1 MLTSY
6 CSIYISV
13 YICNSIYETKKNTK
27 NNIYNL
33 KIIMM
38 KHKFLNFLLLLML
51 LISAPRVVAADD
63 PNDWTITTKLAGQA
77 FTPATNLAFGSE
89 YDGGYMLYQEGCIA
103 KQFAVSNG
111 VIYAITPGQ
120 PYWNNT
126 ANNQIEVY
134 NSYGGF
140 QTRTALD
147 SGCEAYSSGR
157 GIAADD
163 NGNIIYAYSTNYVC
177 KVGGIAVLKSSGEY
191 GKAVS
196 VESRKVI
203 ALGVYTHALRGAN
216 ADWYGGTGRT
226 DFFYASGN
234 IYDGTGYMW
243 FTDGVEVVRI
253 TIENVDGTQ
262 TATRED
268 VYQIAG
274 SGFVTPT
281 GEYHESRIKPYGDN
295 CFLLQ
300 NETGVYDCKLVDNVM
315 QVVQVIRGTNYKFHA
330 SNIFNFHGHKILVLD
345 TWENNNFSGVRDGQ
359 LSLYDMNQDDI
370 NTMAAASICYS
381 FNAMT
386 GTISGSESGT
396 IGYEND
402 VKFTELDGDGDGVE
416 ELADALNIDTWCE
429 FELDPNQKQLHL
441 YTYCQSVGF
450 AKFTINA
457 EGNLANPISQVTAT
471 LHKHD
476 SHQDAMITWDPVSE
490 NHETTQYKVYYRRT
504 PYTYGDVDNVQID
517 FDNYSSWV
525 ELGTTEAGVTEYT
538 HSDVKYLNHE
548 TKFYKR
554 TYQYKVVPAD
564 GVDYANNETLG
575 EVTPEWIS
583 ASPTWLTY
591 QGAEGV
597 KHYEGYQKV
606 QLFWEYD
613 GYGNQP
619 TSYDVYRDGVKISE
633 MSLQM
638 FNFVDYNVS
647 PGREHTYYVMAN
659 YDGMTIDGEPI
670 EGGKSS
676 EKTVLVTKRDEAK
689 PQYQLDV
696 IYNYEI
702 GTGDGKVNLE
712 TPDNFLVRDDY
723 RQGAYY
729 RGNWYIA
736 QQKDG
741 AGTSSGVIRFSAN
754 DPALNATENILT
766 PGTKYKELSSP
777 KHNVGIATD
786 DAGNIF
792 LRYGSFFGNYGA
804 GSFAQGII
812 LKAGRNADGSISWH
826 SDPTDKNGNTHY
838 VVDFS
843 SLSFTDNLGQTWNG
857 IGRCDYYSMSG
868 DVFSEEGAILYVAPS
883 KEQTVYRIKLK
894 SGDNV
899 QDANGNDIG
908 VVTAKEI
915 DAFTISGS
923 SSVTGDPFIFGEENY
938 AFGVD
943 GRDDYIFN
951 LRSNGYF
958 NLGLGKTQDD
968 PYGKQVAIYESRSRI
983 NNAGGCTL
991 QFNGELFIVT
1001 PMNQYSQNTGN
1012 FYVGI
1017 GTRKAVS
1024 EENGKVVYEG
1034 PEGADLANVVPIATM
1049 VQDDMSDAKYNNAN
1063 GVWLYAELG
1072 RMDGTELW
1080 PMKTIT
1086 LATDAEG
1093 NATETVTITEE
1104 NIQQYAECMYIYQYV
1119 PGVRFA
1125 KYRITASN
1133 TFPTPEVS
1141 INVFPIYKDANGNEL
1156 HRDTESGAVP
1166 EDAIELDRFD
1176 AVVSFPLIQGYG
1188 TAGADNAYE
1197 IEKYQLTLFDKY
1209 GNVVYPAEGEDA
1221 DGEVD
1226 GVINLPHN
1234 DRATTYSVLY
1244 KDLDRSEA
1252 NSYIAQVVTIFK
1264 GASGNNVGK
1273 THQSAPAIAEDDNT
1287 YVPMAP
1293 AGQAVVYRSLQW
1305 SDWDADYTGKPSFD
1319 AEGNPVLPDK
1329 ADAYWDVYQVAMN
1342 IQVPDFT
1349 QTGKKEPVSY
1359 YTIHV
1364 AKTNDGK
1371 EYVGRYAVDEDV
1383 ESDYIKDIMLYV
1395 GKGES
1400 LDGVDADENGYVDC
1414 GALYGGKIPGTHEF
1428 KNVEGAPKNTPD
1440 VYWFEKYYMGY
1451 YAGEAGTEYEIKTPD
1466 QVNDRKYY
1474 VVAHYAAGTPKKIT
1488 EIATLS
1494 TEGNSKIYAQRHAE
1508 LTAAV
1513 QHENLPTGVEN
1524 IELTA
1529 NISVYPVPATVS
1541 ITIKCAE
1548 AIESV
1553 EIYSLSG
1560 VKVKEIAG
1568 EGEQIMTV
1576 AVDDMEAG
1584 YYMLRVND
1592 NAPIKVLKK

>member
-1 MLTSY
+1 
-6 CSIYISV
+6 
-13 YICNSIYETKKNTK
+13 
-27 NNIYNL
+27 
-33 KIIMM
+33 M
-38 KHKFLNFLLLLML
+38 KHVATKFLMLLLLL
-51 LISAPRVVAADD
+51 FISAPRVVAADD
-63 PNDWTITTKLAGQA
+63 PSDWTITTKLAGQA
-77 FTPATNLAFGSE
+77 FPPVTNLAFGSGF
-89 YDGGYMLYQEGCIA
+89 DGGYNLSQGNYAA

-120 PYWNNT
+120 PYWGNT
-126 ANNQIEVY
+126 DNNQIEFY

-140 QTRTALD
+140 QTRGALD
-147 SGCEAYSSGR
+147 SGCGKGSSGR
-157 GIAADD
+157 GIATDD
-163 NGNIIYAYSTNYVC
+163 NGNIIYAYSSNCDC
-177 KVGGIAVLKSSGEY
+177 KIGSIAVLKNSGEY
-191 GKAVS
+191 GVAVS
-196 VESRKVI
+196 VDTRKTI
-203 ALGVYTHALRGAN
+203 LLDVYKKELNQTTAKP
-216 ADWYGGTGRT
+216 DWYNGLSGRT

-234 IYDGTGYMW
+234 VYDGTGYMW

-262 TATRED
+262 TATKQD
-268 VYQIAG
+268 VYKIAG
-274 SGFVTPT
+274 DGFDPPT

-300 NETGVYDCKLVDNVM
+300 NQTGVYDCKLINGVM
-315 QVVQVIRGTNYKFHA
+315 QVQQVIRGTEYQFHA

-359 LSLYDMNQDDI
+359 LSLYDMYQDDI

-396 IGYEND
+396 IGYKND
-402 VKFTELDGDGDGVE
+402 VKFTELDGDD
-416 ELADALNIDTWCE
+416 DANIDTWCE
-429 FELDPNQKQLHL
+429 FELDPDQKQLHL

-450 AKFTINA
+450 AKFTIKA
-457 EGNLANPISQVTAT
+457 EGNIANPISQVVAT
-471 LHKHD
+471 IEKHD
-476 SHQDAMITWDPVSE
+476 GHQDAMITWDPVSE
-490 NHETTQYKVYYRRT
+490 NPETTKYTVYYRVC
-504 PYTYGDVDNVQID
+504 PYVFGEDGTNKQID
-517 FDNYSSWV
+517 FDNWSGWR
-525 ELGTTEAGVTEYT
+525 ELGTTDAGATTYT
-538 HSDVKYLNHE
+538 HSDVKYLNHGTE
-548 TKFYKR
+548 FYKR
-554 TYQYKVVPAD
+554 TYQYKVVPVD
-564 GVDYANNETLG
+564 GSDYVNNETLG

-591 QGAEGV
+591 QGADGV

-606 QLFWEYD
+606 QLFWKYD

-619 TSYDVYRDGVKISE
+619 TSYDVYRDDVKISE

-638 FNFVDYNVS
+638 FNYVDYNAS

-689 PQYQLDV
+689 PLYQLDV

-702 GTGDGKVNLE
+702 GTGVGKVNLE

-812 LKAGRNADGSISWH
+812 LKAGRNDDGSISWH
-826 SDPTDKNGNTHY
+826 SNPTDKNGNTHY

-857 IGRCDYYSMSG
+857 IDRCDYYSMSG

-883 KEQTVYRIKLK
+883 KKQTVYRIKLK
-894 SGDNV
+894 GGDAV
-899 QDANGNDIG
+899 QDANGNYVG
-908 VVTAKEI
+908 VVTADKI

-923 SSVTGDPFIFGEENY
+923 SSVTGEPFRYGEENY

-958 NLGLGKTQDD
+958 NLSKTQDD
-968 PYGKQVAIYESRSRI
+968 PDGKQVAIYESHSRI

-1017 GTRKAVS
+1017 GTREAKK
-1024 EENGKVVYEG
+1024 EENGKVEYEG
-1034 PEGADLANVVPIATM
+1034 PDGADLANVVPIATM
-1049 VQDDMSDAKYNNAN
+1049 VQDVMSDASYANAN
-1063 GVWLYAELG
+1063 GVWMFAELG

-1080 PMKTIT
+1080 PGKTIT

-1093 NATETVTITEE
+1093 NATKTVMITEE
-1104 NIQQYAECMYIYQYV
+1104 NIQQYAECMFIYQYV
-1119 PGVRFA
+1119 PGIRFA

-1156 HRDTESGAVP
+1156 HRDKDGAVP
-1166 EDAIELDRFD
+1166 KGAIELDRFD

-1197 IEKYQLTLFDKY
+1197 IEKYQLTLSDKY

-1244 KDLDRSEA
+1244 KDLERSEA
-1252 NSYIAQVVTIFK
+1252 NSYITQVVTIFK
-1264 GASGNNVGK
+1264 GASGTNVGK

-1293 AGQAVVYRSLQW
+1293 AGQAVVYRSLEW
-1305 SDWDADYTGKPSFD
+1305 GDWDADMGGKPSFD
-1319 AEGNPVLPDK
+1319 ANGNPYLPDED
-1329 ADAYWDVYQVAMN
+1329 DAYWDVYQVAMN

-1349 QTGKKEPVSY
+1349 ETGKKEPVSY

-1364 AKTNDGK
+1364 AKTTDGETWTDK
-1371 EYVGRYAVDEDV
+1371 FDIDADV
-1383 ESDYIKDIMLYV
+1383 ESAWVRDVMLYV
-1395 GKGES
+1395 GKGGS
-1400 LDGVDADENGYVDC
+1400 LDGVAADANGYVDC
-1414 GALYGGKIPGTHEF
+1414 GALYGGKIPGTFEF
-1428 KNVEGAPKNTPD
+1428 KSTAEEEPKNNPD

-1451 YAGEAGTEYEIKTPD
+1451 YAGAAGTEYEIKTPD
-1466 QVNDRKYY
+1466 MINEREYY

-1488 EIATLS
+1488 EVATLS
-1494 TEGNSKIYAQRHAE
+1494 TEGNSKIYAQRHATLE
-1508 LTAAV
+1508 AAV
-1513 QHENLPTGVEN
+1513 THENLPTGVED

-1529 NISVYPVPATVS
+1529 EISVYPIPATVS
-1541 ITIKCAE
+1541 VTIKCAE
-1548 AIESV
+1548 AIENV
-1553 EIYSLSG
+1553 EIYSLAG
-1560 VKVKEIAG
+1560 VNVKAFECN
-1568 EGEQIMTV
+1568 GEQVMTV
-1576 AVDDMEAG
+1576 AVDDLAAG
-1584 YYMLRVND
+1584 YYMLKVNGY
-1592 NAPIKVLKK
+1592 APIKFLKK

>member
-63 PNDWTITTKLAGQA
+63 PSDWTITTKLAGQA
-77 FTPATNLAFGSE
+77 FTPATYLAFGSE
-89 YDGGYMLYQEGCIA
+89 FDGGYMLYRDGNAA
-103 KQFAVSNG
+103 KQIAVSNG

-120 PYWNNT
+120 PYWNNQS
-126 ANNQIEVY
+126 NNQIEVY

-140 QTRTALD
+140 QTRGALD
-147 SGCEAYSSGR
+147 SGCGLGSSGR

-163 NGNIIYAYSTNYVC
+163 NGNIIYAYTSNCDC
-177 KVGGIAVLKSSGEY
+177 KIGSIAVLKNSGEY
-191 GKAVS
+191 GVAVS
-196 VESRKVI
+196 VDTRKTI
-203 ALGVYTHALRGAN
+203 PLGVYTKELNQITAKP
-216 ADWYGGTGRT
+216 DWYTGLLGRT

-234 IYDGTGYMW
+234 VYDGTGYMW

-262 TATRED
+262 TATKQD
-268 VYQIAG
+268 VYSISG
-274 SGFVTPT
+274 DGFVTPT
-281 GEYHESRIKPYGDN
+281 GEFHESRIKPYGNN

-315 QVVQVIRGTNYKFHA
+315 QVVQVIRGTNYKLHA

-345 TWENNNFSGVRDGQ
+345 QWANATYGGIRDGQ
-359 LSLYDMNQDDI
+359 LNIIDMNTDDI
-370 NTMAAASICYS
+370 SGNGSIAYNI
-381 FNAMT
+381 NAMT
-386 GTISGSESGT
+386 GSFVANGVG
-396 IGYEND
+396 ND
-402 VKFTELDGDGDGVE
+402 VTFTDLDGDD
-416 ELADALNIDTWCE
+416 DANIDTWCE
-429 FELDPNQKQLHL
+429 FELDPNHKQLHL

-457 EGNLANPISQVTAT
+457 EGNIANPISQVVAT
-471 LHKHD
+471 LEKHD
-476 SHQDAMITWDPVSE
+476 GHQDAMITWDAVSE
-490 NHETTQYKVYYRRT
+490 NPETTQYKIYYRRT
-504 PYTYGDVDNVQID
+504 PYTYGDVNNVQID
-517 FDNYSSWV
+517 FDNWSSWI
-525 ELGTTEAGVTEYT
+525 ELGTTETGVTEYT

-548 TKFYKR
+548 TEFYKR

-591 QGAEGV
+591 QGSEGV

-689 PQYQLDV
+689 PLYQLDV

-702 GTGDGKVNLE
+702 GTGDGKVNPQSGFANL
-712 TPDNFLVRDDY
+712 TDRDYY

-729 RGNWYIA
+729 RGYWYIA
-736 QQKDG
+736 QREDENS
-741 AGTSSGVIRFSAN
+741 SSGGILRFDAN
-754 DPALNATENILT
+754 NILT
-766 PGTKYKELSSP
+766 SGIKYKTIPAGRS
-777 KHNVGIATD
+777 VGIAID
-786 DAGNIF
+786 EGGNIF
-792 LRYGSFFGNYGA
+792 LRHGSNSYAYALTNGHIMRALSIN
-804 GSFAQGII
+804 
-812 LKAGRNADGSISWH
+812 NDGSVAH
-826 SDPTDKNGNTHY
+826 RDYDDYY
-838 VVDFS
+838 VADFS
-843 SLSFTDNLGQTWNG
+843 SLSFTDNLNWNWTGFGNCENYPTWVLPDG
-857 IGRCDYYSMSG
+857 RETLFGRCDYYSMSG
-868 DVFSEEGAILYVAPS
+868 DAFNGGATLYVAPTL
-883 KEQTVYRIKLK
+883 QHTIFRVKLVAN
-894 SGDNV
+894 SGD
-899 QDANGNDIG
+899 ATL
-908 VVTAKEI
+908 TATEI
-915 DAFTISGS
+915 DAFTISGK
-923 SSVTGDPFIFGEENY
+923 SSVTGDSFRYGEENY

-943 GRDDYIFN
+943 GRNDYIFN

-968 PYGKQVAIYESRSRI
+968 PDGKQVAIYESRSRI

>member
-1 MLTSY
+1 
-6 CSIYISV
+6 
-13 YICNSIYETKKNTK
+13 
-27 NNIYNL
+27 
-33 KIIMM
+33 M
-38 KHKFLNFLLLLML
+38 KHVATKFLMLLLLL
-51 LISAPRVVAADD
+51 FSSAPQINAVDV
-63 PNDWTITTKLAGQA
+63 NDQTGSYTLSTTVEKGSQ
-77 FTPATNLAFGSE
+77 TSMNTQIATHIYSDATTY
-89 YDGGYMLYQEGCIA
+89 YDYYP
-103 KQFAVSNG
+103 KQFAVINQVSYVALPQGNIHNITNG
-111 VIYAITPGQ
+111 ILGWTDGPKDPKDPKMGYAIT
-120 PYWNNT
+120 T
-126 ANNQIEVY
+126 
-134 NSYGGF
+134 
-140 QTRTALD
+140 
-147 SGCEAYSSGR
+147 
-157 GIAADD
+157 DD
-163 NGNIIYAYSTNYVC
+163 AKNLIYAPDIHYEAKIT
-177 KVGGIAVLKSSGEY
+177 KVRVKNVLAGGVSKDIDLSS
-191 GKAVS
+191 
-196 VESRKVI
+196 
-203 ALGVYTHALRGAN
+203 VYTHNLRGWEKWGN
-216 ADWYGGTGRT
+216 VGQT
-226 DFFYASGN
+226 DFMHASGDCF
-234 IYDGTGYMW
+234 DGTGYLW
-243 FTDGVEVVRI
+243 LTDGENVVRI
-253 TIENVDGTQ
+253 TIKNVDGTQ
-262 TATRED
+262 TATNED
-268 VYQIAG
+268 VYPVKYSTAFSLADQNYNDCRFVPYSGGRYFLQTPIGIYDCVIENGSVVPSKLTDDTLLGCDIIYFMGYKLMVSNTSISNRNGRIEVKDLSSGEAYVNCPTIVALNAFTGEADTSIESFPDANTG
-274 SGFVTPT
+274 SGHYT
-281 GEYHESRIKPYGDN
+281 GN
-295 CFLLQ
+295 
-300 NETGVYDCKLVDNVM
+300 
-315 QVVQVIRGTNYKFHA
+315 
-330 SNIFNFHGHKILVLD
+330 
-345 TWENNNFSGVRDGQ
+345 
-359 LSLYDMNQDDI
+359 
-370 NTMAAASICYS
+370 
-381 FNAMT
+381 
-386 GTISGSESGT
+386 
-396 IGYEND
+396 
-402 VKFTELDGDGDGVE
+402 
-416 ELADALNIDTWCE
+416 
-429 FELDPNQKQLHL
+429 
-441 YTYCQSVGF
+441 SV
-450 AKFTINA
+450 TINA
-457 EGNLANPISQVTAT
+457 FCKFEIDENDPTKLHLNTYIPSIGFARFVINATRKNDNPITMVTAT

-476 SHQDAMITWDPVSE
+476 GHQDAEITWDVDNIT
-490 NHETTQYKVYYRRT
+490 NHASTQYKVYYRLN
-504 PYTYGDVDNVQID
+504 PYIYGEDGTNKQID
-517 FDNYSSWV
+517 FDNWSGWR
-525 ELGTTEAGVTEYT
+525 ELGTTDAGATTYT
-538 HSDVKYLNHE
+538 HSDVKYLNHGTE
-548 TKFYKR
+548 FYKR

-564 GVDYANNETLG
+564 GNEYVNNETLG
-575 EVTPEWIS
+575 SVTPEWIS

-689 PQYQLDV
+689 PLYQLDV

-702 GTGDGKVNLE
+702 GTGVGKVNLE

-766 PGTKYKELSSP
+766 PGTKYIELSSP

-792 LRYGSFFGNYGA
+792 LRYGSYFGNYGA

-857 IGRCDYYSMSG
+857 IDRCDYYSMSG

-883 KEQTVYRIKLK
+883 KKQTVYRIKLK

-899 QDANGNDIG
+899 KDANGNDIG
-908 VVTAKEI
+908 VVTADKI

-923 SSVTGDPFIFGEENY
+923 SSVTGDPFISGEENY

-943 GRDDYIFN
+943 GRNDYIFN

-958 NLGLGKTQDD
+958 NLVKTLDD
-968 PYGKQVAIYESRSRI
+968 PAGKQVAIYESRSRI

-1017 GTRKAVS
+1017 GTREAVS

-1034 PEGADLANVVPIATM
+1034 PDGADLANVVPIATM
-1049 VQDDMSDAKYNNAN
+1049 VQDVMSDASYANAN
-1063 GVWLYAELG
+1063 GVWMFAELG

-1080 PMKTIT
+1080 PGKTIT

-1093 NATETVTITEE
+1093 NATETVMITEE
-1104 NIQQYAECMYIYQYV
+1104 NIQQYAECMFIYQYV
-1119 PGVRFA
+1119 PGIRFA

-1133 TFPTPEVS
+1133 TFPTPEVTVK
-1141 INVFPIYKDANGNEL
+1141 VFPVYKDANGVESS
-1156 HRDTESGAVP
+1156 RDAEGAVP
-1166 EDAIELDRFD
+1166 KDAIELDRFD
-1176 AVVSFPLIQGYG
+1176 AVVSFPLIQDYG

-1197 IEKYQLTLFDKY
+1197 IEKYQLTLSDKY

-1264 GASGNNVGK
+1264 GMSGTNVGK
-1273 THQSAPAIAEDDNT
+1273 THQSAPALAEDDNT

-1293 AGQAVVYRSLQW
+1293 NGKAVAYRSLEW
-1305 SDWDADYTGKPSFD
+1305 GDWDADKDGKPSFD
-1319 AEGNPVLPDK
+1319 AEGNPVLPDN

-1342 IQVPDFT
+1342 IQEPDFT
-1349 QTGKKEPVSY
+1349 GTGREEPVSY

-1364 AKTNDGK
+1364 AKTTDGETWTDK
-1371 EYVGRYAVDEDV
+1371 FDLDADV
-1383 ESDYIKDIMLYV
+1383 ESAWVRDVMLYV
-1395 GKGES
+1395 GEGGS
-1400 LDGVDADENGYVDC
+1400 LDGVAADANGYVDC
-1414 GALYGGKIPGTHEF
+1414 GALYGGKIPGTFEF
-1428 KNVEGAPKNTPD
+1428 KSTAEEEPKNNPD

-1451 YAGEAGTEYEIKTPD
+1451 YAGAAGTEYEIKTPD
-1466 QVNDRKYY
+1466 MINEREYY

-1488 EIATLS
+1488 EVATLS
-1494 TEGNSKIYAQRHAE
+1494 TEGNSKIYAQRHATLE
-1508 LTAAV
+1508 AAV
-1513 QHENLPTGVEN
+1513 THENLPTGVED

-1529 NISVYPVPATVS
+1529 EISVYPIPATVS

-1548 AIESV
+1548 AIENV
-1553 EIYSLSG
+1553 EIYSLAG
-1560 VKVKEIAG
+1560 VNVKAFECN
-1568 EGEQIMTV
+1568 GEQVMTV
-1576 AVDDMEAG
+1576 AVDDLAAG
-1584 YYMLRVND
+1584 YYMLKVNGY
-1592 NAPIKVLKK
+1592 APIKFLKK

>member
-1 MLTSY
+1 
-6 CSIYISV
+6 
-13 YICNSIYETKKNTK
+13 
-27 NNIYNL
+27 
-33 KIIMM
+33 M
-38 KHKFLNFLLLLML
+38 KHVATNFLMLLLLL
-51 LISAPRVVAADD
+51 LSSAPQINAADD
-63 PNDWTITTKLAGQA
+63 PSDWTITTKLAGQA
-77 FTPATNLAFGSE
+77 FTPATYLAFGSE
-89 YDGGYMLYQEGCIA
+89 FDGGYMLYRDGNAA

-126 ANNQIEVY
+126 DNNQIEVY

-140 QTRTALD
+140 QTRSALD
-147 SGCEAYSSGR
+147 SGCGVYSSGR

-203 ALGVYTHALRGAN
+203 ELDDYTHPLKAPN

-262 TATRED
+262 TATKQD
-268 VYQIAG
+268 VYSISG
-274 SGFVTPT
+274 DGFVTPT
-281 GEYHESRIKPYGDN
+281 GEFHESRIKPYGDN

-315 QVVQVIRGTNYKFHA
+315 QVVQVIRGTNYKLHA
-330 SNIFNFHGHKILVLD
+330 SNIFNFHGHKILVVD
-345 TWENNNFSGVRDGQ
+345 AFGTYNDGTYDYTGTRDGQ
-359 LSLYDMNQDDI
+359 LCIYDMYTDDI
-370 NTMAAASICYS
+370 SNRTAASIGYHI
-381 FNAMT
+381 NAMT
-386 GTISGSESGT
+386 GSFVASGA
-396 IGYEND
+396 YND
-402 VKFTELDGDGDGVE
+402 VTFTELDGDD
-416 ELADALNIDTWCE
+416 DANIDTWCE

-476 SHQDAMITWDPVSE
+476 GHQDAMITWDPVSE
-490 NHETTQYKVYYRRT
+490 NPETTQYKVYYRRT

-548 TKFYKR
+548 TEFYKR

-689 PQYQLDV
+689 PLYQLDV

-702 GTGDGKVNLE
+702 GTGDGKVNLA
-712 TPDNFLVRDDY
+712 TLDNFHDRNYY
-723 RQGAYY
+723 RQGVYY
-729 RGNWYIA
+729 RGNWYVA
-736 QQKDG
+736 QRKDG

-777 KHNVGIATD
+777 DHNVGIATD

-792 LRYGSFFGNYGA
+792 LRYGSYFGNYGA

-826 SDPTDKNGNTHY
+826 SNPTDTDANGNSYTHY

-843 SLSFTDNLGQTWNG
+843 SLTFTDNLGQTWNG
-857 IGRCDYYSMSG
+857 IDRCDYYSMSG

-883 KEQTVYRIKLK
+883 LKQTVYRIKLK
-894 SGDNV
+894 GGDAV
-899 QDANGNDIG
+899 QDANGNYVG
-908 VVTAKEI
+908 VVTATAI
-915 DAFTISGS
+915 DAFTISGN
-923 SSVTGDPFIFGEENY
+923 SSVTGDPFKSGEENY

-958 NLGLGKTQDD
+958 NLGKTQDD
-968 PYGKQVAIYESRSRI
+968 PDGKQVAIYESRSRI

-1017 GTRKAVS
+1017 GTREAVS

-1049 VQDDMSDAKYNNAN
+1049 VQDVMSDASYANAN
-1063 GVWLYAELG
+1063 GVWMFAELG

-1080 PMKTIT
+1080 PGKTIT

-1093 NATETVTITEE
+1093 NATETVMITEE
-1104 NIQQYAECMYIYQYV
+1104 NIQQYAECMFIYQYV
-1119 PGVRFA
+1119 PGIRFA

-1197 IEKYQLTLFDKY
+1197 IEKYQLTLYDKY

-1264 GASGNNVGK
+1264 GASGTNVGK

-1305 SDWDADYTGKPSFD
+1305 SDWDADKDGKPSFD
-1319 AEGNPVLPDK
+1319 KDGNPELPDR

-1342 IQVPDFT
+1342 IQEPDFT
-1349 QTGKKEPVSY
+1349 ETGREEPVSY

-1364 AKTNDGK
+1364 AKTNDGTNYTNK
-1371 EYVGRYAVDEDV
+1371 FAADANVV
-1383 ESDYIKDIMLYV
+1383 SDYVKDFMLYV
-1395 GKGES
+1395 GKGGS
-1400 LDGVDADENGYVDC
+1400 LDGVAADANGYVDC
-1414 GALYGGKIPGTHEF
+1414 GALYGGKIPGTFEF
-1428 KNVEGAPKNTPD
+1428 KSTAEEEPKNNPD

-1451 YAGEAGTEYEIKTPD
+1451 YAGAAGTEYEIKTPD
-1466 QVNDRKYY
+1466 MINEREYY
-1474 VVAHYAAGTPKKIT
+1474 VVAHYAAGIPQKVVNDVEPEGDATPKSV
-1488 EIATLS
+1488 IALAE
-1494 TEGNSKIYAQRHAE
+1494 EGNSKIYAQRHAT
-1508 LTAAV
+1508 LDAAV
-1513 QHENLPTGVEN
+1513 THENLPTGVED

-1529 NISVYPVPATVS
+1529 EISVYPIPATVS

-1548 AIESV
+1548 AIENV
-1553 EIYSLSG
+1553 EIYSLAG
-1560 VKVKEIAG
+1560 VNVKAFECN
-1568 EGEQIMTV
+1568 GEQVMTV
-1576 AVDDMEAG
+1576 AVDDLAAG
-1584 YYMLRVND
+1584 YYMLRIN
-1592 NAPIKVLKK
+1592 NYAPIKFLKK

>member
-1 MLTSY
+1 
-6 CSIYISV
+6 
-13 YICNSIYETKKNTK
+13 
-27 NNIYNL
+27 
-33 KIIMM
+33 M
-38 KHKFLNFLLLLML
+38 KHVATKFLMLLLLL
-51 LISAPRVVAADD
+51 FSSAPQINAVDV
-63 PNDWTITTKLAGQA
+63 NDQTGSYTLSTTVEKGSQ
-77 FTPATNLAFGSE
+77 TSMNTQIATHVYTSDSSAY
-89 YDGGYMLYQEGCIA
+89 YDYYP
-103 KQFAVSNG
+103 KQFAVINQVSYVALPQGNIHNITNG
-111 VIYAITPGQ
+111 ILGWTDGPKDPKDPKMGYAIT
-120 PYWNNT
+120 T
-126 ANNQIEVY
+126 
-134 NSYGGF
+134 
-140 QTRTALD
+140 
-147 SGCEAYSSGR
+147 
-157 GIAADD
+157 DD
-163 NGNIIYAYSTNYVC
+163 AKNLIYAPDIHYEAKIT
-177 KVGGIAVLKSSGEY
+177 KVRVKNVLAGGVSKDIDLSS
-191 GKAVS
+191 
-196 VESRKVI
+196 
-203 ALGVYTHALRGAN
+203 VYTHKLRGWEKWGN
-216 ADWYGGTGRT
+216 VGQT
-226 DFFYASGN
+226 DFMHASGDCF
-234 IYDGTGYMW
+234 DGTGYLW
-243 FTDGVEVVRI
+243 LTDGENVVRI
-253 TIENVDGTQ
+253 TIKNVDGTQ

-268 VYQIAG
+268 VYPVKYSTAFSLADQNYNDCRFVPYSGGRYFLQTPIGIYDCVIENGSVVPSKLTDDTLLGCDIIYFMGYKLMVSNTSISNRNGRIEVKDLSSGEAYVNCPTIVALNAFTGEADTSIESFPDANTG
-274 SGFVTPT
+274 SGHYT
-281 GEYHESRIKPYGDN
+281 GN
-295 CFLLQ
+295 
-300 NETGVYDCKLVDNVM
+300 
-315 QVVQVIRGTNYKFHA
+315 
-330 SNIFNFHGHKILVLD
+330 
-345 TWENNNFSGVRDGQ
+345 
-359 LSLYDMNQDDI
+359 
-370 NTMAAASICYS
+370 
-381 FNAMT
+381 
-386 GTISGSESGT
+386 
-396 IGYEND
+396 
-402 VKFTELDGDGDGVE
+402 
-416 ELADALNIDTWCE
+416 
-429 FELDPNQKQLHL
+429 
-441 YTYCQSVGF
+441 SV
-450 AKFTINA
+450 TINA
-457 EGNLANPISQVTAT
+457 FCKFEIDENDPTKLHLNTYIPSIGFARFVINATRKNDNPITMVTAT

-476 SHQDAMITWDPVSE
+476 GHQDAEITWDVDNIT
-490 NHETTQYKVYYRRT
+490 NHASTQYKVYYRLN
-504 PYTYGDVDNVQID
+504 PYIYGEDGTNKQID
-517 FDNYSSWV
+517 FDNWSGWR
-525 ELGTTEAGVTEYT
+525 ELGTTDAGATTYT
-538 HSDVKYLNHE
+538 HSDVKYLNHGTE
-548 TKFYKR
+548 FYKR

-564 GVDYANNETLG
+564 GNEYVNNETLG
-575 EVTPEWIS
+575 SVTPEWIS

-619 TSYDVYRDGVKISE
+619 TSYDVYRDDVKISE

-689 PQYQLDV
+689 PLYQLDV

-702 GTGDGKVNLE
+702 GTGVGKVNLE

-792 LRYGSFFGNYGA
+792 LRYGSYFGNYGA

-857 IGRCDYYSMSG
+857 IDRCDYYSMSG

-883 KEQTVYRIKLK
+883 KKQTVYRIKLK

-899 QDANGNDIG
+899 KDANGNDIG
-908 VVTAKEI
+908 VVTADKI

-923 SSVTGDPFIFGEENY
+923 SSVTGDPFISGEENY

-943 GRDDYIFN
+943 GRNDYIFN

-958 NLGLGKTQDD
+958 NLGKTLDD
-968 PYGKQVAIYESRSRI
+968 PAGKQVAIYESRSRI

-1017 GTRKAVS
+1017 GTREAEK

-1034 PEGADLANVVPIATM
+1034 PDGADLANVVPIATM
-1049 VQDDMSDAKYNNAN
+1049 VQDVMSDASYANAN
-1063 GVWLYAELG
+1063 GVWMFAELG

-1080 PMKTIT
+1080 PGKTIT

-1093 NATETVTITEE
+1093 NATETVMITEE
-1104 NIQQYAECMYIYQYV
+1104 NIQQYAECMFIYQYV
-1119 PGVRFA
+1119 PGIRFA

-1133 TFPTPEVS
+1133 TFPTPEVTVK
-1141 INVFPIYKDANGNEL
+1141 VFPVYKDANGVEYS
-1156 HRDTESGAVP
+1156 RDAEGAVP
-1166 EDAIELDRFD
+1166 KDAIELDRFD
-1176 AVVSFPLIQGYG
+1176 AVVSFPLIQDYG

-1197 IEKYQLTLFDKY
+1197 IEGYRLTLFDKY
-1209 GNVVYPAEGEDA
+1209 GNIVLPVNGQDN
-1221 DGEVD
+1221 DGIVD
-1226 GVINLPHN
+1226 GILNLPHV
-1234 DRATTYSVLY
+1234 AGKESYTIPYS
-1244 KDLDRSEA
+1244 DLDRSEA

-1264 GASGNNVGK
+1264 GMSGTNVGK
-1273 THQSAPAIAEDDNT
+1273 THQSAPVIAEDDNT

-1293 AGQAVVYRSLQW
+1293 NGKAVAYRSLEW
-1305 SDWDADYTGKPSFD
+1305 GDWDADMGGKPSFD
-1319 AEGNPVLPDK
+1319 ANGNPYLPDED
-1329 ADAYWDVYQVAMN
+1329 DAYWDVYQVAMN

-1349 QTGKKEPVSY
+1349 ETGKKEPVSY

-1364 AKTNDGK
+1364 AKTTDGETWTDK
-1371 EYVGRYAVDEDV
+1371 FDLDADV
-1383 ESDYIKDIMLYV
+1383 ESAWVRDVMLYV
-1395 GKGES
+1395 GEGGS
-1400 LDGVDADENGYVDC
+1400 LDGVAADANGYVDC
-1414 GALYGGKIPGTHEF
+1414 GALYGGKIPGTFEF
-1428 KNVEGAPKNTPD
+1428 KSTAEEEPKNNPD

-1451 YAGEAGTEYEIKTPD
+1451 YAGAAGTEYEIKTPD
-1466 QVNDRKYY
+1466 MINEREYY

-1488 EIATLS
+1488 EVATLS
-1494 TEGNSKIYAQRHAE
+1494 TEGNSKIYAQRHATLE
-1508 LTAAV
+1508 AAV
-1513 QHENLPTGVEN
+1513 THENLPTGVED

-1529 NISVYPVPATVS
+1529 EISVYPIPATVS
-1541 ITIKCAE
+1541 VTIKCAE
-1548 AIESV
+1548 AIENV
-1553 EIYSLSG
+1553 EIYSLAG
-1560 VKVKEIAG
+1560 VNVKAFECN
-1568 EGEQIMTV
+1568 GEQVMTV
-1576 AVDDMEAG
+1576 AVDDLAAG
-1584 YYMLRVND
+1584 YYMLKVND
-1592 NAPIKVLKK
+1592 YAPIKFLKK

>member
-63 PNDWTITTKLAGQA
+63 PSDWTITTKLAGQA
-77 FTPATNLAFGSE
+77 FTPATYLAFGSE
-89 YDGGYMLYQEGCIA
+89 FDGGYMLYRDGNAA
-103 KQFAVSNG
+103 KQIAVSNG

-120 PYWNNT
+120 PYWNNQS
-126 ANNQIEVY
+126 NNQIEVY

-140 QTRTALD
+140 QTRGALD
-147 SGCEAYSSGR
+147 SGCGLGSSGR

-163 NGNIIYAYSTNYVC
+163 NGNIIYAYTSNCDC
-177 KVGGIAVLKSSGEY
+177 KIGSIAVLKNSGEY
-191 GKAVS
+191 GVAVS
-196 VESRKVI
+196 VDTRKTI
-203 ALGVYTHALRGAN
+203 PLGVYTKELN
-216 ADWYGGTGRT
+216 QITTKPDWYTGLLGRT

-234 IYDGTGYMW
+234 VYDGTGYMW

-262 TATRED
+262 TATKQD
-268 VYQIAG
+268 VYSISG
-274 SGFVTPT
+274 DGFVTPT
-281 GEYHESRIKPYGDN
+281 GEFHESRIKPYGNN

-315 QVVQVIRGTNYKFHA
+315 QVVQVIRGTNYKLHA

-345 TWENNNFSGVRDGQ
+345 QWANATYGGIRDGQ
-359 LSLYDMNQDDI
+359 LNIIDMNTDDI
-370 NTMAAASICYS
+370 SGNGSIAYNI
-381 FNAMT
+381 NAMT
-386 GTISGSESGT
+386 GSFVANGVG
-396 IGYEND
+396 ND
-402 VKFTELDGDGDGVE
+402 VTFTDLDGDD
-416 ELADALNIDTWCE
+416 DANIDTWCE
-429 FELDPNQKQLHL
+429 FELDPNHKQLHL

-457 EGNLANPISQVTAT
+457 EGNIANPISQVVAT
-471 LHKHD
+471 LEKHD
-476 SHQDAMITWDPVSE
+476 GHQDAMITWDAVSE
-490 NHETTQYKVYYRRT
+490 NPETTQYKIYYRRT
-504 PYTYGDVDNVQID
+504 PYTYGDVNNVQID
-517 FDNYSSWV
+517 FDNWSSWI

-548 TKFYKR
+548 NKFYER
-554 TYQYKVVPAD
+554 TYQYKVVPVD
-564 GVDYANNETLG
+564 GNDYANNETLG

-583 ASPTWLTY
+583 FSPAWLTY

-606 QLFWEYD
+606 QLFWNYD

-633 MSLQM
+633 NSLQL
-638 FNFVDYNVS
+638 FNFVDYNAS

-659 YDGMTIDGEPI
+659 YDGMTINGNPV
-670 EGGKSS
+670 EGGKSA

-689 PQYQLDV
+689 PLYQFEE

-702 GTGDGKVNLE
+702 GIGDGKVNPQSGFENLM
-712 TPDNFLVRDDY
+712 DRNYY
-723 RQGAYY
+723 RQGEYY
-729 RGNWYIA
+729 RGNWYVA
-736 QQKDG
+736 QRKEKEED
-741 AGTSSGVIRFSAN
+741 ATSSGVIRFSAN

-766 PGTKYKELSSP
+766 LGTKYKELSSP
-777 KHNVGIATD
+777 DHNVGIAID

-792 LRYGSFFGNYGA
+792 LRYGSYFGNYGD

-812 LKAGRNADGSISWH
+812 LKAGDDNNDGYVDWH
-826 SDPTDKNGNTHY
+826 SNPTATDANGNSYTHY

-843 SLSFTDNLGQTWNG
+843 SLTFTDNLGQTWNG
-857 IGRCDYYSMSG
+857 IDRCDYYSMSG

-883 KEQTVYRIKLK
+883 LKQTVYRIKLK
-894 SGDNV
+894 SGDAV
-899 QDANGNDIG
+899 QDANGNYVG
-908 VVTAKEI
+908 VVTATAI
-915 DAFTISGS
+915 DAFTISGN
-923 SSVTGDPFIFGEENY
+923 SSVTGDPFRHGEENY

-958 NLGLGKTQDD
+958 NLGKTQDD
-968 PYGKQVAIYESRSRI
+968 PEGKQVAIYEARSRI

-991 QFNGELFIVT
+991 QFNGELFIIT

-1017 GTRKAVS
+1017 GTRETVS
-1024 EENGKVVYEG
+1024 EENGRVVYEG
-1034 PEGADLANVVPIATM
+1034 PEGADLANVVPVATM

-1305 SDWDADYTGKPSFD
+1305 SDWDADYTGEPSFD

-1329 ADAYWDVYQVAMN
+1329 ADAYWDVYKVSMN

-1371 EYVGRYAVDEDV
+1371 EYVGKYAADEDV

-1400 LDGVDADENGYVDC
+1400 LDGVAADENGYVDC
-1414 GALYGGKIPGTHEF
+1414 GALYGGKIPGTYEF

>member
-1 MLTSY
+1 
-6 CSIYISV
+6 
-13 YICNSIYETKKNTK
+13 
-27 NNIYNL
+27 
-33 KIIMM
+33 M
-38 KHKFLNFLLLLML
+38 KHVATKFLMLLLLL
-51 LISAPRVVAADD
+51 FSSAPQINAVDV
-63 PNDWTITTKLAGQA
+63 NDQTGSYTLSTTVEKGSQ
-77 FTPATNLAFGSE
+77 TSMNTQIATHIYSDATTY
-89 YDGGYMLYQEGCIA
+89 YDYYP
-103 KQFAVSNG
+103 KQFAVINQVSYVALPQGNIHNITNG
-111 VIYAITPGQ
+111 ILGWTDGAIDGKMGYAIT
-120 PYWNNT
+120 T
-126 ANNQIEVY
+126 
-134 NSYGGF
+134 
-140 QTRTALD
+140 
-147 SGCEAYSSGR
+147 
-157 GIAADD
+157 DD
-163 NGNIIYAYSTNYVC
+163 AKNLIYAPGIHYEAKIT
-177 KVGGIAVLKSSGEY
+177 KVRVKNVLAGGVSKDIDLSS
-191 GKAVS
+191 
-196 VESRKVI
+196 
-203 ALGVYTHALRGAN
+203 VYTHKLRGWEKWGN
-216 ADWYGGTGRT
+216 VGQT
-226 DFFYASGN
+226 DFMHASGDCF
-234 IYDGTGYMW
+234 DGTGYLW
-243 FTDGVEVVRI
+243 LTDGENVVRI

-262 TATRED
+262 TATKQD
-268 VYQIAG
+268 VYPVKYSTAFSLADQNYNDCRFVPYSGGRYFLQTPIGIYDCVIENGSVVPSKLTDDTLLGCDIIYFMGYKLMVSNTSISNRNGRIEVKDLSSGEAYVNCPTIVALNAFTGEADTSIESFPDANTG
-274 SGFVTPT
+274 SGHYT
-281 GEYHESRIKPYGDN
+281 GN
-295 CFLLQ
+295 
-300 NETGVYDCKLVDNVM
+300 
-315 QVVQVIRGTNYKFHA
+315 
-330 SNIFNFHGHKILVLD
+330 
-345 TWENNNFSGVRDGQ
+345 
-359 LSLYDMNQDDI
+359 
-370 NTMAAASICYS
+370 
-381 FNAMT
+381 
-386 GTISGSESGT
+386 
-396 IGYEND
+396 
-402 VKFTELDGDGDGVE
+402 
-416 ELADALNIDTWCE
+416 
-429 FELDPNQKQLHL
+429 
-441 YTYCQSVGF
+441 SV
-450 AKFTINA
+450 TINA
-457 EGNLANPISQVTAT
+457 FCKFEIDENDPTKLHLNTYIPSIGFARFVINATRKNDNPITMVTAT

-476 SHQDAMITWDPVSE
+476 GHQDAEITWDVDNIT
-490 NHETTQYKVYYRRT
+490 NHASTQYKVYYRLN
-504 PYTYGDVDNVQID
+504 PYIYGEDGTNKQID
-517 FDNYSSWV
+517 FDNWSGWR
-525 ELGTTEAGVTEYT
+525 ELGTTDAGATTYT
-538 HSDVKYLNHE
+538 HSDVKYLNHGTE
-548 TKFYKR
+548 FYKR

-564 GVDYANNETLG
+564 GNEYVNNETLG
-575 EVTPEWIS
+575 SVTPEWIS

-689 PQYQLDV
+689 PLYQLDV

-702 GTGDGKVNLE
+702 GTGVGKVNLE

-792 LRYGSFFGNYGA
+792 LRYGSYFGNYGA

-812 LKAGRNADGSISWH
+812 LKAERNADGSISWH
-826 SDPTDKNGNTHY
+826 SDPTDDNGNTHY

-857 IGRCDYYSMSG
+857 IDRCDYYSMSG

-883 KEQTVYRIKLK
+883 KKQTVYRIKLK

-899 QDANGNDIG
+899 KDANGNDIG
-908 VVTAKEI
+908 VVTADKI

-923 SSVTGDPFIFGEENY
+923 SSVTGDPFISGEENY

-943 GRDDYIFN
+943 GRNDYIFN

-958 NLGLGKTQDD
+958 NLVKTLDD
-968 PYGKQVAIYESRSRI
+968 PAGKQVAIYESRSRI

-1017 GTRKAVS
+1017 GTRAEK
-1024 EENGKVVYEG
+1024 EENGKVEYEG
-1034 PEGADLANVVPIATM
+1034 PDGADLANVVPIATM
-1049 VQDDMSDAKYNNAN
+1049 VQDVMSDASYANAN
-1063 GVWLYAELG
+1063 GVWMFAELG

-1080 PMKTIT
+1080 PGKTIT

-1093 NATETVTITEE
+1093 NATETVMITEE
-1104 NIQQYAECMYIYQYV
+1104 NIQQYAECMFIYQYV
-1119 PGVRFA
+1119 PGIRFA

-1166 EDAIELDRFD
+1166 KGAIELDRFD
-1176 AVVSFPLIQGYG
+1176 AVVSFPLIKGYG

-1197 IEKYQLTLFDKY
+1197 IEKYQLTLSDKY

-1264 GASGNNVGK
+1264 GMSGTNVGK

-1293 AGQAVVYRSLQW
+1293 AGQAVVYRSLEW
-1305 SDWDADYTGKPSFD
+1305 GDWDADKDGKPSFD
-1319 AEGNPVLPDK
+1319 AEGNPVLPDN

-1342 IQVPDFT
+1342 IQEPDFT
-1349 QTGKKEPVSY
+1349 GTGREEPVSY

-1364 AKTNDGK
+1364 AKTDGTNWTDK
-1371 EYVGRYAVDEDV
+1371 YETEDDV
-1383 ESDYIKDIMLYV
+1383 KSEWVKDIMLYV
-1395 GKGES
+1395 GEGGS
-1400 LDGVDADENGYVDC
+1400 LDGVAADANGYVDC
-1414 GALYGGKIPGTHEF
+1414 GALYGGKIPGTFEF
-1428 KNVEGAPKNTPD
+1428 ESTAEEEPKNNPD

-1451 YAGEAGTEYEIKTPD
+1451 YAGAAGTEYEIKTPD
-1466 QVNDRKYY
+1466 MINEREYY

-1488 EIATLS
+1488 EVATLS
-1494 TEGNSKIYAQRHAE
+1494 TEGNSKIYAQRHATLE
-1508 LTAAV
+1508 AAV
-1513 QHENLPTGVEN
+1513 THENLPTGVED

-1529 NISVYPVPATVS
+1529 EISVYPIPATVS
-1541 ITIKCAE
+1541 VTIKCAE
-1548 AIESV
+1548 AIENV
-1553 EIYSLSG
+1553 EIYSLAG
-1560 VKVKEIAG
+1560 VNVKAFECN
-1568 EGEQIMTV
+1568 GEQVMTV
-1576 AVDDMEAG
+1576 AVDDLAAG
-1584 YYMLRVND
+1584 YYMLKVND
-1592 NAPIKVLKK
+1592 YAPIKFLKK

>member
-1 MLTSY
+1 
-6 CSIYISV
+6 
-13 YICNSIYETKKNTK
+13 
-27 NNIYNL
+27 
-33 KIIMM
+33 M
-38 KHKFLNFLLLLML
+38 KHVATKFLMLLLLL
-51 LISAPRVVAADD
+51 FISAPRVVAADD
-63 PNDWTITTKLAGQA
+63 PSDWTITTKLAGQA
-77 FTPATNLAFGSE
+77 FTPVTNLAFGSGF
-89 YDGGYMLYQEGCIA
+89 DGGYNLSQGNYAA

-126 ANNQIEVY
+126 DNNQIEFY
-134 NSYGGF
+134 NSYSGF
-140 QTRTALD
+140 KTRGALD
-147 SGCEAYSSGR
+147 SGCSKGSSGR

-163 NGNIIYAYSTNYVC
+163 NGNIIYAYSSNCDC
-177 KVGGIAVLKSSGEY
+177 KIGSIAVLKNSGEY
-191 GKAVS
+191 GVAVS
-196 VESRKVI
+196 VDTRKTI
-203 ALGVYTHALRGAN
+203 PLGVYTKELNQTTAKP
-216 ADWYGGTGRT
+216 DWYNGLSGRT

-234 IYDGTGYMW
+234 VYDGTGYMW

-262 TATRED
+262 TATKED
-268 VYQIAG
+268 VYKIVG
-274 SGFVTPT
+274 DGFVTPT

-359 LSLYDMNQDDI
+359 LSLYDMYQDDI

-396 IGYEND
+396 IGYKND
-402 VKFTELDGDGDGVE
+402 VTFTELGGDD
-416 ELADALNIDTWCE
+416 DANIDTWCE

-476 SHQDAMITWDPVSE
+476 GHQDAMITWDPVSE
-490 NHETTQYKVYYRRT
+490 NPETTQYKVYYRRT

-548 TKFYKR
+548 TEFYKR

-689 PQYQLDV
+689 PLYQLDV

-702 GTGDGKVNLE
+702 GTGDGKVNPQSGFANLM
-712 TPDNFLVRDDY
+712 DRNYY

-729 RGNWYIA
+729 RGYWYIA
-736 QQKDG
+736 QREDENS
-741 AGTSSGVIRFSAN
+741 SSGGILRFDAN
-754 DPALNATENILT
+754 NILT
-766 PGTKYKELSSP
+766 PGIKYKTIPAQSC
-777 KHNVGIATD
+777 VGIAID
-786 DAGNIF
+786 EGGNIF
-792 LRYGSFFGNYGA
+792 LRYGTDHFS
-804 GSFAQGII
+804 
-812 LKAGRNADGSISWH
+812 NALTNGHIMRALSINNDGSVNH
-826 SDPTDKNGNTHY
+826 RDYDEYY
-838 VVDFS
+838 VADFS
-843 SLSFTDNLGQTWNG
+843 SLSFTDNLNWKWTGFGNCENYPTWINSEG
-857 IGRCDYYSMSG
+857 KEVILGRCDYYSMSG
-868 DVFSEEGAILYVAPS
+868 DAFNGGATLYIAPTLQHTIFRVKLVGDAVA
-883 KEQTVYRIKLK
+883 ETL
-894 SGDNV
+894 
-899 QDANGNDIG
+899 
-908 VVTAKEI
+908 TATEI

-923 SSVTGDPFIFGEENY
+923 SSVTGDPFRYGEENY

-958 NLGLGKTQDD
+958 NLGKTQDD
-968 PYGKQVAIYESRSRI
+968 PAGKQVAIYESRSRI

-1017 GTRKAVS
+1017 GTRAEK
-1024 EENGKVVYEG
+1024 EENGKVEYEG
-1034 PEGADLANVVPIATM
+1034 PDGADLANVVPIATM
-1049 VQDDMSDAKYNNAN
+1049 VQDVMSDASYANAN
-1063 GVWLYAELG
+1063 GVWMFAELG

-1080 PMKTIT
+1080 PGKTIT

-1093 NATETVTITEE
+1093 NATETVMITEE
-1104 NIQQYAECMYIYQYV
+1104 NIQQYAECMFIYQYV
-1119 PGVRFA
+1119 PGIRFA

-1166 EDAIELDRFD
+1166 KGAIELDRFD
-1176 AVVSFPLIQGYG
+1176 AVVSFPLIQDYG

-1197 IEKYQLTLFDKY
+1197 IEKYQLTLSDKY

-1264 GASGNNVGK
+1264 GMSGTNVGK
-1273 THQSAPAIAEDDNT
+1273 THQSAPALAEDDNT

-1293 AGQAVVYRSLQW
+1293 NGKAVAYRSLEW
-1305 SDWDADYTGKPSFD
+1305 GDWDADMGGKPSFD
-1319 AEGNPVLPDK
+1319 ANGNPYLPDEN
-1329 ADAYWDVYQVAMN
+1329 DAYWDVYQISMN
-1342 IQVPDFT
+1342 VDEPDFSE
-1349 QTGKKEPVSY
+1349 TGMNEPVSY

-1364 AKTNDGK
+1364 AKTTDGETWTDK
-1371 EYVGRYAVDEDV
+1371 FDLDVDV
-1383 ESDYIKDIMLYV
+1383 ESAWVRDVMLYV
-1395 GKGES
+1395 GKGGE
-1400 LDGVDADENGYVDC
+1400 LDGVQADEFGYVDC
-1414 GALYGGKIPGTHEF
+1414 GALYGGKIPGTYIF
-1428 KNVEGAPKNTPD
+1428 KSIEDSPKDYPD

-1451 YAGEAGTEYEIKTPD
+1451 YAGAAGTEYEIKTPD
-1466 QVNDRKYY
+1466 MINEREYY

-1488 EIATLS
+1488 EVATLS
-1494 TEGNSKIYAQRHAE
+1494 TEGNSKIYAQRHATLE
-1508 LTAAV
+1508 AAV
-1513 QHENLPTGVEN
+1513 THENLPTGVED

-1529 NISVYPVPATVS
+1529 EISVYPIPATVS
-1541 ITIKCAE
+1541 VTIKCAE
-1548 AIESV
+1548 AIENV
-1553 EIYSLSG
+1553 EIYSLAG
-1560 VKVKEIAG
+1560 VNVKAFECN
-1568 EGEQIMTV
+1568 GEQVMTV
-1576 AVDDMEAG
+1576 AVDDLAAG
-1584 YYMLRVND
+1584 YYMLKVND
-1592 NAPIKVLKK
+1592 YAPIKFLKK